1 MSEIREF
8 LNKVKKESYTVEEW
22 DDACRIKLAHSY
34 IESKFW
40 IQVLPCGGSGA
51 DDYKLHGNGAK
62 FAYREALRAAK
73 RLHMVTDETPKNN
86 FFRVRITTNKDVKRL
101 EELWKYLTGKRFNE
115 RILNNGWWE

>member
-8 LNKVKKESYTVEEW
+8 LDRAKKESYTVEHW
-22 DDACRIKLAHSY
+22 DDAFRIKLAHNF
-34 IESKFW
+34 IESKSW
-40 IQVLPCGGSGA
+40 IQVLPCGGS
-51 DDYKLHGNGAK
+51 DVNDYKLRGNGAK

-73 RLHMVTDETPKNN
+73 KLHMVTDENAKMS

-101 EELWKYLTGKRFNE
+101 EELWKYLTGKRFNK